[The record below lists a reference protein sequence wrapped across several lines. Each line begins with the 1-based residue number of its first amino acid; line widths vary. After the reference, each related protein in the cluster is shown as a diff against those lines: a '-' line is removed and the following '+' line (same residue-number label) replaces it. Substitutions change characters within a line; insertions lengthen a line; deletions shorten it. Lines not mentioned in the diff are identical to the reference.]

1 MRGFH
6 HDQNAQCSIRL
17 ICLLS
22 ICRDRI
28 VRSHIYSVRL
38 VQSQSECSV
47 QQPLEIFF
55 VFTASPL
62 FHQHFFSLAARP
74 LGVAAACA
82 VVAGAAFAQDVQIV
96 KIAHAGPVSGG
107 IAHIGKDTENGVR
120 LAVDD
125 LNAQGLVIGGK
136 KIKFELAAEDDAGD
150 PRQATAVAQKLC
162 DQKVAGVVGHLQS
175 GTSIP
180 ASAVYAKCDMPH
192 ITASASNPD
201 LTKPGHKTT
210 FRLIANDNAL
220 GAALALFGADHLK
233 IKTVAI
239 IDDRTAYGQGVA
251 SVFKA
256 TALQKGVKVVGE
268 EFTNDK
274 ATDFMAILTSIKNK
288 KPDAIFYGGLDAQ
301 AGPMLR
307 QMEQLGLS
315 NVKYFGGDALCTEK
329 LPELA
334 SKTQA
339 LKNVTCATGGAS
351 VDKMQG
357 GSEWKKRYD
366 AKFPGQFQIYS
377 PYAYDAAMVLA
388 DAMKRANSVDPK
400 VFTPFIAKT
409 DYKGVTANIAFTP
422 KGELTAPAVTLY
434 TYKDGSRVALN

>member
-1 MRGFH
+1 MSIVFPVSH
-6 HDQNAQCSIRL
+6 QNMLRL
-17 ICLLS
+17 IS
-22 ICRDRI
+22 
-28 VRSHIYSVRL
+28 
-38 VQSQSECSV
+38 
-47 QQPLEIFF
+47 
-55 VFTASPL
+55 
-62 FHQHFFSLAARP
+62 RP
-74 LGVAAACA
+74 LGVVAACA
-82 VVAGAAFAQDVQIV
+82 AIAGTAHAQDVQVV

-120 LAVDD
+120 LAVED
-125 LNAQGLVIGGK
+125 LNAQALVIGGK

-256 TALQKGVKVVGE
+256 TALQKGVKVVAE

-315 NVKYFGGDALCTEK
+315 GVKYFGGDALCTEK

-357 GSEWKKRYD
+357 GADWKKRYD
-366 AKFPGQFQIYS
+366 AKFPSQFQIYS
-377 PYAYDAAMVLA
+377 PYAYDATMVLA

-400 VFTPFIAKT
+400 VFNAFISKT
-409 DYKGVTANIAFTP
+409 EYKGVTANISFTS
-422 KGELTAPAVTLY
+422 KGELTTPAVTLY
-434 TYKDGSRVALN
+434 TYKDGHRVALN

>member
-1 MRGFH
+1 
-6 HDQNAQCSIRL
+6 
-17 ICLLS
+17 
-22 ICRDRI
+22 
-28 VRSHIYSVRL
+28 
-38 VQSQSECSV
+38 
-47 QQPLEIFF
+47 
-55 VFTASPL
+55 
-62 FHQHFFSLAARP
+62 
-74 LGVAAACA
+74 
-82 VVAGAAFAQDVQIV
+82 
-96 KIAHAGPVSGG
+96 
-107 IAHIGKDTENGVR
+107 VR
-120 LAVDD
+120 LAVED

-136 KIKFELAAEDDAGD
+136 KIKFELVAEDDGGD

-162 DQKVAGVVGHLQS
+162 DQNVAGLVGHLQS

-180 ASAVYAKCDMPH
+180 AASVYSRCGLPN

-201 LTKPGHKTT
+201 LTKPGYKTT

-220 GAALALFGADHLK
+220 GADLAMYAADTLK
-233 IKTVAI
+233 LKKVAV

-256 TALQKGVKVVGE
+256 TALQKGMAVVAE

-274 ATDFMAILTSIKNK
+274 ATDFMAILTKIKST

-307 QMEQLGLS
+307 QMVQLGLGDA
-315 NVKYFGGDALCTEK
+315 KFFGGDALCTEK

-334 SKTQA
+334 GKSPI

-351 VDKMQG
+351 VAKMQG
-357 GSEWKKRYD
+357 GAEWKKRYD

-388 DAMKRANSVDPK
+388 DAMKRADSVDPK
-400 VFTPFIAKT
+400 VYAPFISKT
-409 DYKGVTANIAFTP
+409 QYKGVTANIAFTA
-422 KGELTAPAVTLY
+422 KGELTTPAVTLY
-434 TYKDGSRVALN
+434 TYKDNARVTLN

>member
-1 MRGFH
+1 MFRPAF
-6 HDQNAQCSIRL
+6 AC
-17 ICLLS
+17 
-22 ICRDRI
+22 
-28 VRSHIYSVRL
+28 
-38 VQSQSECSV
+38 
-47 QQPLEIFF
+47 
-55 VFTASPL
+55 SPL
-62 FHQHFFSLAARP
+62 FRISALTAIALAAN
-74 LGVAAACA
+74 LAS
-82 VVAGAAFAQDVQIV
+82 AQEVQTV

-120 LAVDD
+120 LAIDD
-125 LNAQGLVIGGK
+125 LNAQNLVIGGK
-136 KIKFELAAEDDAGD
+136 KIKFEIAAEDDAGD

-180 ASAVYAKCDMPH
+180 ASAIYAKCDLPH

-233 IKTVAI
+233 LKSVAI

-256 TALQKGVKVVGE
+256 TAQQKGLKVVAE

-274 ATDFMAILTSIKNK
+274 ATDFMAILTAIKNK

-307 QMEQLGLS
+307 QMEQLGLG

-329 LPELA
+329 LPEL
-334 SKTQA
+334 SGKTPA

-357 GSEWKKRYD
+357 GAEWKKRYD

-400 VFTPFIAKT
+400 VFTPFLAKT
-409 DYKGVTANIAFTP
+409 EYKGVTANIAFTA
-422 KGELTAPAVTLY
+422 KGELTTPAVTLY
-434 TYKDGSRVALN
+434 TFKDGSRVALN

>member
-1 MRGFH
+1 MLR
-6 HDQNAQCSIRL
+6 
-17 ICLLS
+17 
-22 ICRDRI
+22 
-28 VRSHIYSVRL
+28 
-38 VQSQSECSV
+38 
-47 QQPLEIFF
+47 P
-55 VFTASPL
+55 VFASSPL
-62 FHQHFFSLAARP
+62 FRISALTALALAAH
-74 LGVAAACA
+74 LAS
-82 VVAGAAFAQDVQIV
+82 AQDVQTV

-120 LAVDD
+120 LAIDD
-125 LNAQGLVIGGK
+125 LNAQNLVIGGK
-136 KIKFELAAEDDAGD
+136 KIKFEIAAEDDAGD

-180 ASAVYAKCDMPH
+180 ASAVYAKCDLPH

-233 IKTVAI
+233 LKSVAI

-256 TALQKGVKVVGE
+256 TAQQKGLKVVAE

-274 ATDFMAILTSIKNK
+274 ATDFMAILTAIKNK

-307 QMEQLGLS
+307 QMEQLGLG
-315 NVKYFGGDALCTEK
+315 NVKFFGGDALCTEK
-329 LPELA
+329 LPEL
-334 SKTQA
+334 SGKTPA

-357 GSEWKKRYD
+357 GSDWKKRYD
-366 AKFPGQFQIYS
+366 AKFPSQFQIYS

-400 VFTPFIAKT
+400 VFAPFLAKT
-409 DYKGVTANIAFTP
+409 EYKGVTANIAFTA
-422 KGELTAPAVTLY
+422 KGELTTPAVTLY
-434 TYKDGSRVALN
+434 TFKDGSRVALN

>member
-1 MRGFH
+1 M
-6 HDQNAQCSIRL
+6 L
-17 ICLLS
+17 
-22 ICRDRI
+22 
-28 VRSHIYSVRL
+28 RL
-38 VQSQSECSV
+38 V
-47 QQPLEIFF
+47 
-55 VFTASPL
+55 
-62 FHQHFFSLAARP
+62 SLP
-74 LGVAAACA
+74 LGAAAACA
-82 VVAGAAFAQDVQIV
+82 VISGTAHAQDVQVV

-120 LAVDD
+120 LAVED
-125 LNAQGLVIGGK
+125 LNAQALVIGGK

-315 NVKYFGGDALCTEK
+315 GVKYFGGDALCTEK

-339 LKNVTCATGGAS
+339 LK
-351 VDKMQG
+351 
-357 GSEWKKRYD
+357 
-366 AKFPGQFQIYS
+366 
-377 PYAYDAAMVLA
+377 
-388 DAMKRANSVDPK
+388 
-400 VFTPFIAKT
+400 
-409 DYKGVTANIAFTP
+409 
-422 KGELTAPAVTLY
+422 
-434 TYKDGSRVALN
+434 

>member
-1 MRGFH
+1 
-6 HDQNAQCSIRL
+6 
-17 ICLLS
+17 
-22 ICRDRI
+22 
-28 VRSHIYSVRL
+28 
-38 VQSQSECSV
+38 
-47 QQPLEIFF
+47 
-55 VFTASPL
+55 VFRPAFACSPL
-62 FHQHFFSLAARP
+62 FRISALTAIALAAN
-74 LGVAAACA
+74 LAS
-82 VVAGAAFAQDVQIV
+82 AQEVQTV

-120 LAVDD
+120 LAIDD
-125 LNAQGLVIGGK
+125 LNAQNLVIGGK
-136 KIKFELAAEDDAGD
+136 KIKFEIAAEDDAGD

-180 ASAVYAKCDMPH
+180 ASAIYAKCDLPH

-233 IKTVAI
+233 LKSVAI

-256 TALQKGVKVVGE
+256 TAQQKGLKVVAE

-274 ATDFMAILTSIKNK
+274 ATDFMAILTAIKNK

-307 QMEQLGLS
+307 QMEQLGLG

-329 LPELA
+329 LPEL
-334 SKTQA
+334 SGKTPA

-357 GSEWKKRYD
+357 GAEWKKRYD

-400 VFTPFIAKT
+400 VFTPFLAKT
-409 DYKGVTANIAFTP
+409 EYKGVTANIAFTA
-422 KGELTAPAVTLY
+422 KGELTTPAVTLY
-434 TYKDGSRVALN
+434 TFKDGSRVALN

>member
-1 MRGFH
+1 MTRVP
-6 HDQNAQCSIRL
+6 L
-17 ICLLS
+17 
-22 ICRDRI
+22 DRYACGGCYPWRAVRPKS
-28 VRSHIYSVRL
+28 VRSAVL
-38 VQSQSECSV
+38 LT
-47 QQPLEIFF
+47 LEILT
-55 VFTASPL
+55 VLRSSSP
-62 FHQHFFSLAARP
+62 FSSLSVLAA
-74 LGVAAACA
+74 LATGSLIS
-82 VVAGAAFAQDVQIV
+82 AGAMAQDVQVV

-120 LAVDD
+120 LAIDD
-125 LNAQGLVIGGK
+125 LNAQNLVIGGK
-136 KIKFELAAEDDAGD
+136 KIKFEIAAEDDAGD

-162 DQKVAGVVGHLQS
+162 DQHVAGVVGHLQS

-180 ASAVYAKCDMPH
+180 ASAIYAKCDMPH

-233 IKTVAI
+233 IKSVAI

-256 TALQKGVKVVGE
+256 TALQKGLKVVSE

-307 QMEQLGLS
+307 QMEQLGLGD
-315 NVKYFGGDALCTEK
+315 VKFFGGDALCTEK
-329 LPELA
+329 LPEL
-334 SKTQA
+334 SGKTPA

-351 VDKMQG
+351 IGKMQG
-357 GSEWKKRYD
+357 GAEWKKRYD

-400 VFTPFIAKT
+400 VFAPLISKAE
-409 DYKGVTANIAFTP
+409 YKGVTANIAFTS
-422 KGELTAPAVTLY
+422 KGELTTPAVTLY

>member
-1 MRGFH
+1 M
-6 HDQNAQCSIRL
+6 S
-17 ICLLS
+17 
-22 ICRDRI
+22 
-28 VRSHIYSVRL
+28 VRSNR
-38 VQSQSECSV
+38 
-47 QQPLEIFF
+47 FR
-55 VFTASPL
+55 
-62 FHQHFFSLAARP
+62 FSLQLTAAAA
-74 LGVAAACA
+74 LAAAC
-82 VVAGAAFAQDVQIV
+82 GMAAAQQAQVV
-96 KIAHAGPVSGG
+96 KIGHAGPVSGG

-120 LAVDD
+120 LAVED

-162 DQKVAGVVGHLQS
+162 DQNVAGLVGHLQS

-180 ASAVYAKCDMPH
+180 AASVYSKCDLPN
-192 ITASASNPD
+192 ISASASNPD
-201 LTKPGHKTT
+201 LTKPGYKTT

-220 GAALALFGADHLK
+220 GAALAVFAADSLK
-233 IKTVAI
+233 LKNVAV

-251 SVFKA
+251 NVFKA
-256 TALQKGVKVVGE
+256 TAKQKGMNVVAE

-307 QMEQLGLS
+307 QLVQLGLG
-315 NVKYFGGDALCTEK
+315 NVKFFGGDALCTEK

-334 SKTQA
+334 GKSPA
-339 LKNVTCATGGAS
+339 LLNVTCATGGAS

-357 GSEWKKRYD
+357 GAEWKKRYD
-366 AKFPGQFQIYS
+366 DKFPGQFQIYS

-388 DAMKRANSVDPK
+388 DAMKRANSVDPR
-400 VFTPFIAKT
+400 VYAPFIGKT
-409 DYKGVTANIAFTP
+409 QFKGVTANIAFTP
-422 KGELTAPAVTLY
+422 KGELTTPAVTLY
-434 TYKDGSRVALN
+434 TYKNNARVTLN

>member
-1 MRGFH
+1 MRRF
-6 HDQNAQCSIRL
+6 
-17 ICLLS
+17 
-22 ICRDRI
+22 
-28 VRSHIYSVRL
+28 
-38 VQSQSECSV
+38 
-47 QQPLEIFF
+47 
-55 VFTASPL
+55 AS
-62 FHQHFFSLAARP
+62 RP
-74 LGVAAACA
+74 LGVVAACA
-82 VVAGAAFAQDVQIV
+82 LIAGTAHAQDVQVV

-120 LAVDD
+120 LAVED
-125 LNAQGLVIGGK
+125 LNAQALVIGGK

-233 IKTVAI
+233 IKTVAV

-256 TALQKGVKVVGE
+256 TALQKGVKVVAE

-315 NVKYFGGDALCTEK
+315 GVKYFGGDALCTEK

-334 SKTQA
+334 SRTQA

-357 GSEWKKRYD
+357 GADWKKRYD

-377 PYAYDAAMVLA
+377 PYAYDATMVLA

-400 VFTPFIAKT
+400 VFNAFISKT
-409 DYKGVTANIAFTP
+409 DYKGVTANIAFTS
-422 KGELTAPAVTLY
+422 KGELTTPAVTLY
-434 TYKDGSRVALN
+434 TYKDGHRVALN

>member
-1 MRGFH
+1 M
-6 HDQNAQCSIRL
+6 S
-17 ICLLS
+17 
-22 ICRDRI
+22 
-28 VRSHIYSVRL
+28 VRSTR
-38 VQSQSECSV
+38 
-47 QQPLEIFF
+47 FR
-55 VFTASPL
+55 
-62 FHQHFFSLAARP
+62 FSLQ
-74 LGVAAACA
+74 LTAAAALAA
-82 VVAGAAFAQDVQIV
+82 VCGMATAQDVQVV
-96 KIAHAGPVSGG
+96 KIGHAGPISGG

-120 LAVDD
+120 LAIED

-162 DQKVAGVVGHLQS
+162 DQKVAGLVGHLQS

-180 ASAVYAKCDMPH
+180 AASVYSKCDLPN

-201 LTKPGHKTT
+201 LTKPGYKTT

-220 GAALALFGADHLK
+220 GAALAVFAADTLK
-233 IKTVAI
+233 LKNVAV

-251 SVFKA
+251 NVFKA
-256 TALQKGVKVVGE
+256 TAKQKGMNVVAE

-307 QMEQLGLS
+307 QLVQLGLG
-315 NVKYFGGDALCTEK
+315 NVKFFGGDALCTEK

-334 SKTQA
+334 GKSPA
-339 LKNVTCATGGAS
+339 LVNVTCATGGAS

-357 GSEWKKRYD
+357 GAEWKKRYD

-388 DAMKRANSVDPK
+388 DAMKRANSVDPR
-400 VFTPFIAKT
+400 VYTPFIGKT
-409 DYKGVTANIAFTP
+409 QFKGVTANIAFTP

-434 TYKDGSRVALN
+434 TYKDNARVTLN